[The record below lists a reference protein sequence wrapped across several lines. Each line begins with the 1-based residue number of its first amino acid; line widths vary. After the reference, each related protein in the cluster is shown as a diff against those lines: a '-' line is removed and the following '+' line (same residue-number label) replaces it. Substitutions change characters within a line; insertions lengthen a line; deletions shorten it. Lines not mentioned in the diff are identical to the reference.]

1 MGFDDNNLPENTL
14 QNVTIEG
21 RKHLIVTGVLE
32 VSRFDEDEIV
42 LETVRG
48 TLSVR
53 GSDFRMERFSLDT
66 GEVHAHGF
74 VTGLDYETD
83 EPSSGGFFSRL
94 FR

>member
-1 MGFDDNNLPENTL
+1 MGFDDRNLSENVL

-21 RKHLIVTGVLE
+21 RKKLIVTGVQE
-32 VSRFDEDEIV
+32 VSRFDEDEII

-66 GEVHAHGF
+66 GEVHAAGF
-74 VTGLDYETD
+74 ITGLEYESD
-83 EPSSGGFFSRL
+83 EPSSGGFLSHF